1 MEMTYQNLKN
11 KRLDFTN
18 PDADLKV
25 RKRSPEPRFG
35 SEKRS
40 DLWKKDDVSEVPCS
54 YISLYDKKKLRNVCI
69 VYVIDFIG
77 SLIGGKEDLVERT

>member
-11 KRLDFTN
+11 KRLDFTS

-54 YISLYDKKKLRNVCI
+54 YISLYDKKKLRNV
-69 VYVIDFIG
+69 YFYMLWFFIG
-77 SLIGGKEDLVERT
+77 SPIGC